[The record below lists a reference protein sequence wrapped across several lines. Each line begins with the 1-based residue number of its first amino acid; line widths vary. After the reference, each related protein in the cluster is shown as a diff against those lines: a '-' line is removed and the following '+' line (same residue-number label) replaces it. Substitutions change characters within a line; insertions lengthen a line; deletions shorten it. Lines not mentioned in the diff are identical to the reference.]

1 MMNRPL
7 AEIITIQDFHNLTQV
22 LHAASHSILGAPK
35 IHRDLTEA
43 GIRCGKNRI
52 ARIMRKAGIRSRV
65 KRKFKATTNSK
76 HNLPVAPNL
85 LNQNFNV
92 AAPNRTWVGD
102 ITYIWTK
109 EGWLYLAV
117 LLDLFNREIV
127 GWSASN
133 RMTRQLAIDALEMA
147 VGRRH
152 PEKGL

>member
-1 MMNRPL
+1 
-7 AEIITIQDFHNLTQV
+7 
-22 LHAASHSILGAPK
+22 
-35 IHRDLTEA
+35 
-43 GIRCGKNRI
+43 
-52 ARIMRKAGIRSRV
+52 MRKAGIRSRV

-85 LNQNFNV
+85 LKQNFNV
-92 AAPNRTWVGD
+92 AAPHRTWVGD

-152 PEKGL
+152 PEKSLLYTTQIEAVSMPPVLG